1 MTDPINFREAC
12 EAHRRLSRDK
22 SAYVRGIYEDARSE
36 DKSELTVAV
45 ERGYTEIDSYHTEGD
60 KDRAENL
67 TNKVHKAEVRGLKD
81 GSFDLTPTNNK
92 RLYDN
97 LTRGI
102 SDRDRE
108 IIGSF
113 DPDRDA
119 DLIANYLFAI
129 DEDIREKLGD
139 VKYMYD
145 VSLRLGSKKKKS
157 GPAEGKGGN
166 YEDEGNSNSN
176 NNLDVEGIISGNLED
191 AIRNVPRDVYAG
203 SEEYQRRLRVL
214 FQKKAERDAF
224 PRFRK
229 DQDAVFAYLDRRI
242 NEEENENLVDS
253 YIDLK
258 ETYKGYTEFNPE
270 GANSDF
276 VDPDTGENGVLP
288 SLHQKIAL
296 YHMIKEKRFGVF
308 DGCGTGKTAIAT
320 LAQPLIEARLNE
332 EGKEFK
338 RTVIVGPNPSKKAW
352 KNGLEGELHQR
363 YLAES
368 QDTAVINEDHVIVNG
383 EKIKKTDKRFI
394 QALKDSKWIVVNYDQ
409 LPREINGSNKSL
421 VDHLIDIEFDYVIF
435 DEGHQIKAH
444 KEVTKNG
451 NLTRSGAARR
461 LARNSEYLTIL
472 TGSPIPDSMD
482 DYAVLFSLLNPE
494 ECSDPT
500 KFKQMYD
507 ENPRALYTFLNNKT
521 IRRTSEDINEHLEFE
536 ESNELVDVSSE
547 QEKIYLN
554 LLEFRSKDW
563 LTQARKSLLDPRLT
577 DPAVLRRVGLL
588 GKVGYEHSAK
598 YQKLEELLLSD
609 DGPVAK
615 GENFVIFS
623 SMFREGVTR
632 AGHEDL
638 KRRYIEL
645 GVEEEFDDLGSLEE
659 RILVRS
665 LDGNLDSISSLKKK
679 FTPKSSDEELKQE
692 FENEFD
698 NAITELTNKGYISRD
713 EDKVTVN
720 TLRRGPVSKH
730 MDLYESLGFDVP
742 LIEKLETKL
751 EEKYGRTHKIGVI
764 DGKIGEIE
772 ERESI
777 VDQLGNSLT
786 GILCTTDTGGESL
799 DFTSANHLYFLD
811 RDYKPKTEEQAIA
824 RAVRKGQDKEVFITH
839 LIANYADEVLED
851 YVRKKKIIIKT
862 AVDGHPISSDEK
874 AFLEDKKGSLFGE
887 DLIRRA
893 GLGGKSINMLEA
905 EVDSIDFF
913 STKKK
918 TRGFARNVNRSSI
931 DYETTEAQEL
941 MRWIGRDP
949 NCWKDPEF
957 VKEYE
962 RLINEL
968 SVPVIHRA
976 KITDLIRRTNNKQ
989 IVFPRKI
996 VSEGSGNSILF
1007 DAYHDLSHLLKGVSL
1022 RMPTIFDRDVSKAML
1037 EVGNNPNQV
1046 LGCMT
1051 GRNSQFGERE
1061 FNMVDNASIS
1071 LLANSKDVKKSLLEA
1086 HRILK
1091 NKGLLELTVEGK
1103 QFYDGRSIP
1112 EEERIG
1118 SLASP
1123 SFYAGLES
1131 LGFELLSEKNE
1142 GFDLNRNSFR
1152 TLKNKLGAQFAEAY
1166 RNKLANSQFILA
1178 RKIDNPVE
1186 NINSENF
1193 WFYYPKALKREDG
1206 DNGSNNNGDEGDIRD
1221 PAESRSILT
1230 PGRSRRNGR
1239 VRTKNGKPVA
1249 FENDEVVNPKR
1260 KMTVAPNGVVESVED
1275 IGGGE

>member
-1 MTDPINFREAC
+1 MTGPKNFREAL
-12 EAHRRLSRDK
+12 EIHKRKGRDK
-22 SAYVRGIYEDARSE
+22 SQYVRGVYEEAKRE
-36 DKSELTVAV
+36 DKSELTIAV
-45 ERGYTEIDSYHTEGD
+45 ERGYVEIESHRSNGNEDD
-60 KDRAENL
+60 ANDL
-67 TNKVHKAEVRGLKD
+67 TSKVHRAEVRGLKD
-81 GSFDLTPTNNK
+81 GSYDLTPENNE
-92 RLYDN
+92 RLYNN
-97 LTRGI
+97 LTKNV
-102 SDRDRE
+102 SDANRN
-108 IIGSF
+108 IGKSF
-113 DPDRDA
+113 SSDPDLWA
-119 DLIANYLFAI
+119 CYLFAV

-139 VKYMYD
+139 VKHMYK
-145 VSLRLGSKKKKS
+145 VALGLGSKRGRS

-166 YEDEGNSNSN
+166 YEDEGRNNSEDS
-176 NNLDVEGIISGNLED
+176 DISGVISGDLED
-191 AIRNVPRDVYAG
+191 AIKSVPRDIYLG
-203 SEEYQRRLRVL
+203 SEEYQRRLKVL
-214 FQKKAERDAF
+214 FQKKAEREAF
-224 PRFRK
+224 PKFRENPNE
-229 DQDAVFAYLDRRI
+229 VFDYLDRRI
-242 NEEENENLVDS
+242 SEEDNENI
-253 YIDLK
+253 IDAFLELR

-270 GANSDF
+270 GANLDF
-276 VDPDTGENGVLP
+276 VDPDTGEKGVLP

-296 YHMIKEKRFGVF
+296 YHMMKEKRFGVF

-332 EGKEFK
+332 EGREFK

-352 KNGLEGELHQR
+352 KNGLEGELSQR

-368 QDTAVINEDHVIVNG
+368 QDTAVINEDHVMING

-409 LPREINGSNKSL
+409 LPREINGSNKTL
-421 VDHLIDIEFDYVIF
+421 VDHLIDIDFDYVIF

-444 KEVTKNG
+444 NGVTKNG
-451 NLTRSGAARR
+451 NLTRSGAARK

-482 DYAVLFSLLNPE
+482 DYAVLFSLLNPD
-494 ECSDPT
+494 ECPEPSN
-500 KFKQMYD
+500 FKEMYD

-536 ESNELVDVSSE
+536 VNNELVEVSPE

-577 DPAVLRRVGLL
+577 DPAILRRVGLL
-588 GKVGYEHSAK
+588 GKVAYEHSAK

-609 DGPVAK
+609 EGPIAQ

-638 KRRYIEL
+638 RRRYIQL
-645 GVEEEFDDLGSLEE
+645 GVEEEFEDLGSLEE

-665 LDGNLDSISSLKKK
+665 LDDQLDSIESLRNK
-679 FTPKSSDEELKQE
+679 FRPKNGNEELKKE
-692 FENEFD
+692 FEEEFSDAID
-698 NAITELTNKGYISRD
+698 NLASIGYILR
-713 EDKVTVN
+713 EDDRIGVN
-720 TLRRGPVSKH
+720 ISEDGSVNKYLG
-730 MDLYESLGFDVP
+730 LYESLEFDVS
-742 LIEKLETKL
+742 LIERLETKIK
-751 EEKYGRTHKIGVI
+751 EKFGRAHKIGVI

-772 ERESI
+772 EREAV
-777 VDQLGNSLT
+777 VDKLGEGLT

-799 DFTSANHLYFLD
+799 NFTSANHLYFLD
-811 RDYKPKTEEQAIA
+811 RDYKPKTEEQAEA
-824 RAVRKGQDKEVFITH
+824 RAVRKGQDKEVHITH
-839 LIANYADEVLED
+839 LIANYADEALEE

-862 AVDGHPISSDEK
+862 AVDGHPLSDNERE
-874 AFLEDKKGSLFGE
+874 FLEDRQGSLFGE

-905 EVDSIDFF
+905 EVDSVDFF

-918 TRGFARNVNRSSI
+918 TRGFAKNAYNSSI

-949 NCWKDPEF
+949 NCWKDPDF

-968 SVPVIHRA
+968 SVPLIHRA
-976 KITDLIRRTNNKQ
+976 KITDLIRRANDKQ

-1007 DAYHDLSHLLKGVSL
+1007 DAYHDLSHLLKGSGL
-1022 RMPTIFDRDVSKAML
+1022 RMPTIFDRDVSRPML

-1051 GRNSQFGERE
+1051 GRNSQFDERE

-1071 LLANSKDVKKSLLEA
+1071 LLANSRDIKKSLLEA

-1112 EEERIG
+1112 EDERIG
-1118 SLASP
+1118 SLARP
-1123 SFYAGLES
+1123 SFYEGLGS
-1131 LGFELLSEKNE
+1131 LGFELLSDKGE
-1142 GFDLNRNSFR
+1142 GFALPNNIFKK
-1152 TLKNKLGAQFAEAY
+1152 LKIKHGAHFAESY

-1186 NINSENF
+1186 NINAENF

-1206 DNGSNNNGDEGDIRD
+1206 GEGSGGSGKDNGSDVRD
-1221 PAESRSILT
+1221 PSETNSIVRA
-1230 PGRSRRNGR
+1230 GRKRGGR
-1239 VRTKNGKPVA
+1239 VRTRNGKSVA
-1249 FENDEVVNPKR
+1249 FENDNVDKPKAR
-1260 KMTVAPNGVVESVED
+1260 FDVGPGGVVENFERLED
-1275 IGGGE
+1275 SE